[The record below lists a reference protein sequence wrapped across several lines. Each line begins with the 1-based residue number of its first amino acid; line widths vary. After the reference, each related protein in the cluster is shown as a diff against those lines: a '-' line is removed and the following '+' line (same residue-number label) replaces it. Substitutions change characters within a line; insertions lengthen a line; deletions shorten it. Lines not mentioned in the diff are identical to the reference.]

1 MPTESPGAFDELMGF
16 VADRV
21 VDTEF
26 YPGMRMRR
34 PTG

>member
-1 MPTESPGAFDELMGF
+1 MAFYEHMGL